1 MHTVRAR
8 DSMSRSGRAQD
19 SGVGDKEIRE
29 RCAAAQDADDDEGTN
44 PREAE
49 KGEGAKRTVAAVEED
64 AADAVLLAAAQVEHL
79 PPHRLEV

>member
-1 MHTVRAR
+1 M
-8 DSMSRSGRAQD
+8 MMKGQ
-19 SGVGDKEIRE
+19 I
-29 RCAAAQDADDDEGTN
+29 N